1 MKLLAVLAQDEGHT
15 FFSGP
20 TFFLGLIIICFLLMV
35 SAAVGEWR
43 AKKKKDD
50 HAQEE
55 SELSTDGREAL
66 EAGSVES
73 KAEKKQAAREARQKK
88 KQEKEAKKKEKAAAK
103 AEANAAKKAKKK
115 KK

>member
-20 TFFLGLIIICFLLMV
+20 TFFLGLITICFLLMV

-50 HAQEE
+50 HDNDGHAQEE
-55 SELSTDGREAL
+55 SR
-66 EAGSVES
+66 
-73 KAEKKQAAREARQKK
+73 
-88 KQEKEAKKKEKAAAK
+88 
-103 AEANAAKKAKKK
+103 
-115 KK
+115 